1 MQAQRAATFVIQAI
15 LPLLF
20 ALLLLPSDAHADQTA
35 SESSATAQYAQCTQQ
50 HLENLR
56 QQALA
61 AYQNQGKT
69 EQAAQAAMELLQD
82 AIDADCLN
90 LPESPSSDSQTPP
103 ADLAAATAYS
113 WLLNDS
119 MFYLLHAPQKNIYD
133 DMYNNDYT
141 CLSALTPLLDEDY
154 TPVTWLPEN
163 LRRATTHNTNQLIAH
178 CTDTI
183 TRANY
188 WQNQVSQANRYTA
201 QAPCPFDSTA
211 TRLND
216 NLCIHF
222 DTGLYPEAAERM
234 RTSDDDVPLPDCDAS
249 PTAQGCP
256 VFIVSTRT
264 GGHTTT
270 TRFAASQSALADISN
285 TCTFQHIGVNA
296 AGDQFALLAPYGY
309 DCFGGSA
316 RFSIEEIYEIQHG
329 KPVLV
334 RNNSMGFH

>member
-1 MQAQRAATFVIQAI
+1 MQAHQAATFVIQTM

-20 ALLLLPSDAHADQTA
+20 ALLVLPPNAHADQTA
-35 SESSATAQYAQCTQQ
+35 SENSAAAQYAQCTQQ

-82 AIDADCLN
+82 AVDADCLN
-90 LPESPSSDSQTPP
+90 R
-103 ADLAAATAYS
+103 
-113 WLLNDS
+113 
-119 MFYLLHAPQKNIYD
+119 
-133 DMYNNDYT
+133 
-141 CLSALTPLLDEDY
+141 
-154 TPVTWLPEN
+154 PEN
-163 LRRATTHNTNQLIAH
+163 LRRATAHNTSQLIAY

-183 TRANY
+183 IRANY
-188 WQNQVSQANRYTA
+188 WQNQISQADRYTA
-201 QAPCPFDSTA
+201 QPPCPFDSTA

-216 NLCIHF
+216 NLCIRF

-234 RTSDDDVPLPDCDAS
+234 RTSDADVPLPDCNAS
-249 PTAQGCP
+249 PTAQDCP

-264 GGHTTT
+264 NGRITA

-296 AGDQFALLAPYGY
+296 TGDQFALLAPYGY

-316 RFSIEEIYEIQHG
+316 RFSIEEIYEIQDS
-329 KPVLV
+329 KPVLI
-334 RNNSMGFH
+334 RNNNMGFH